1 MRNNLFNPLFSIT
14 DICIE
19 LTIWVASQFSS
30 NITSSSTSWR
40 TMVTSKLQGQL
51 QVGELM
57 VVHQQVVRLLLM
69 WNLWR
74 IWGL

>member
-1 MRNNLFNPLFSIT
+1 MRNSLFNILFSIT

-30 NITSSSTSWR
+30 NITSYSTSWR
-40 TMVTSKLQGQL
+40 AMVTSRLQGQL
-51 QVGELM
+51 QV
-57 VVHQQVVRLLLM
+57 VVHQQVVRLLLL